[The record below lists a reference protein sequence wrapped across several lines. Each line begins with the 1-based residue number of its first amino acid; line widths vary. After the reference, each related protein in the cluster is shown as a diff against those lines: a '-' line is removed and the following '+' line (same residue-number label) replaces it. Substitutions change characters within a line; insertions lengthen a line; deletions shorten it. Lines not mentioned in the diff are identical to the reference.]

1 MKKQNNFYIYGIT
14 LVATLGGLLFGYDTA
29 VVSGTTAALDNFFIR
44 PLFENVAAAQS
55 VVLQYKVIVSLC
67 LAIIAG
73 LTINFFFKLFNL
85 RKALITSV
93 LFLVVGVAVWFS
105 QFWVQPEALTP
116 TMASSIKGFVI
127 SSALVGCI
135 IGGAWGG
142 QISSAIGRKN
152 GLIIAALLFTVS
164 AIGSALPDKLNFLGV
179 EMVSSLIFYR
189 IIGGIGVG
197 IASMLSPV
205 YIAEVAPAHIR
216 GKLVSFNQ
224 FAIIFGMLIVYFV
237 NYFIARGGS
246 SEWIDTI
253 GWRWMFASETIPCVL
268 FLSLLFFVPKT
279 PRYLLLKGK
288 DEESRKVLTNLYG
301 EKEMEIEYKS
311 IRKSLIEKNAPWL
324 SFGSALIV
332 IGILLSFFQQ
342 AVGINVVLY
351 YAPEIFRTMGAGNDA
366 ALMQT
371 IIVGIINLSFTVVA
385 IMTVDRFGRKPL
397 MIIGA
402 LGMAVSMFFLGMTF
416 YMGSVGLFTLIC
428 MLLYTASFAM
438 SWGPVCWVLLAE
450 IFPNSIRGALSIAV
464 AAQWLSNLIVSWT
477 FPMLND
483 NAALTASFNHGFAY
497 WIYGVMG
504 ILAAVFVW
512 KWVPETKG
520 RTLEEIE
527 QIWKRKPASEPSRV
541 DLVEAE
547 ATK

>member
-1 MKKQNNFYIYGIT
+1 MKKQNNFFIYGIT

-29 VVSGTTAALDNFFIR
+29 VVSGTTAALDNYFIK
-44 PLFENVAAAQS
+44 PLFENPAAAVS
-55 VVLQYKVIVSLC
+55 VVFQYKVIVSLC
-67 LAIIAG
+67 LAIIGA
-73 LTINFFFKLFNL
+73 LTANFLIRLFGS
-85 RKALITSV
+85 RKGSIYSILLLIA
-93 LFLVVGVAVWFS
+93 GVALWFL
-105 QFWVQPEALTP
+105 QFWNQPTELTD

-142 QISSAIGRKN
+142 EISSGIGRKN
-152 GLIIAALLFTVS
+152 GLIVAAILFTIS
-164 AIGSALPDKLNFLGV
+164 AVGSALPDTLNFLHV

-205 YIAEVAPAHIR
+205 YIAEVAPARMR

-224 FAIIFGMLIVYFV
+224 FAIIFGMLVVYFV

-246 SEWIDTI
+246 AEWINTI
-253 GWRWMFASETIPCVL
+253 GWRWMFASEAIPCVL
-268 FLSLLFFVPKT
+268 FLGLLFFVPKT
-279 PRYLLLKGK
+279 PRYLLLKGE
-288 DEESRKVLTNLYG
+288 DEKARNVLDHLYG
-301 EKEMEIEYKS
+301 KEEMETEYKS
-311 IRKSLIEKNAPWL
+311 IKSSLIEKNAPWL
-324 SFGSALIV
+324 SFGAGVIV

-366 ALMQT
+366 ALLQT
-371 IIVGIINLSFTVVA
+371 IIVGAINLSFTVVA
-385 IMTVDRFGRKPL
+385 ILTVDRFGRKPL

-402 LGMAVSMFFLGMTF
+402 AGMAISMFLLGFTF
-416 YMGSVGLFTLIC
+416 YMGAVGIFTLIC

-477 FPMLND
+477 FPMMNE
-483 NAALTASFNHGFAY
+483 NAALSATFNHGFAY

-504 ILAAVFVW
+504 IFAALFVW
-512 KWVPETKG
+512 KRVPETKG

-527 QIWKRKPASEPSRV
+527 KIWEKNPAAQEKVASV
-541 DLVEAE
+541 AEAE
-547 ATK
+547 AE

>member
-1 MKKQNNFYIYGIT
+1 MVSNSIIQKI
-14 LVATLGGLLFGYDTA
+14 FGYEGVLADKNLRRNRKNFIST
-29 VVSGTTAALDNFFIR
+29 VVALT
-44 PLFENVAAAQS
+44 VG
-55 VVLQYKVIVSLC
+55 VVLFVSLGF
-67 LAIIAG
+67 LSQQASG
-73 LTINFFFKLFNL
+73 LEKAMTIDVD
-85 RKALITSV
+85 ATMISDYTSDPTSV

-224 FAIIFGMLIVYFV
+224 FAIIFGMLIVYIV

-371 IIVGIINLSFTVVA
+371 IIVGIINLSFTVAA
-385 IMTVDRFGRKPL
+385 IMTVDRFGSK
-397 MIIGA
+397 IGR
-402 LGMAVSMFFLGMTF
+402 
-416 YMGSVGLFTLIC
+416 
-428 MLLYTASFAM
+428 ASRRER
-438 SWGPVCWVLLAE
+438 VL
-450 IFPNSIRGALSIAV
+450 R
-464 AAQWLSNLIVSWT
+464 IV
-477 FPMLND
+477 
-483 NAALTASFNHGFAY
+483 
-497 WIYGVMG
+497 
-504 ILAAVFVW
+504 
-512 KWVPETKG
+512 
-520 RTLEEIE
+520 
-527 QIWKRKPASEPSRV
+527 
-541 DLVEAE
+541 
-547 ATK
+547 

>member
-29 VVSGTTAALDNFFIR
+29 VVSGTTAALDNFFVK
-44 PLFENVAAAQS
+44 PLFSNPAAAVS
-55 VVLQYKVIVSLC
+55 VVFQYKIIVSLC

-73 LTINFFFKLFNL
+73 LAFNFLFKLFGS
-85 RKALITSV
+85 KKGGIYSALLLIA
-93 LFLVVGVAVWFS
+93 GVILWFT
-105 QFWVQPEALTP
+105 QFWNQPNELTD

-152 GLIIAALLFTVS
+152 GLIIAAILFTIS
-164 AIGSALPDKLNFLGV
+164 AIGSALPDTLNFMNV

-189 IIGGIGVG
+189 IVGGVGVG

-205 YIAEVAPAHIR
+205 YIAEVAPAKMR

-224 FAIIFGMLIVYFV
+224 FAIIFGMLVVYFV

-246 SEWIDTI
+246 DEWLNTI
-253 GWRWMFASETIPCVL
+253 GWRWMFASEAIPCVL

-279 PRYLLLKGK
+279 PRYLLLKGE
-288 DEESRKVLTNLYG
+288 DAQARKVLDNLYG
-301 EKEMEIEYKS
+301 AKEMEVEYKS
-311 IRKSLIEKNAPWL
+311 IKNSLVEKNAPWL
-324 SFGSALIV
+324 SFGAAVIV

-371 IIVGIINLSFTVVA
+371 IIVGAINLTFTVVA
-385 IMTVDRFGRKPL
+385 IMTVDKFGRKPL

-402 LGMAVSMFFLGMTF
+402 IGMAISMFLMGLTF
-416 YMGSVGLFTLIC
+416 YAGFVGMGTLIC
-428 MLLYTASFAM
+428 MLFYTASFAM

-464 AAQWLSNLIVSWT
+464 AAQWLSNLVISWT
-477 FPMLND
+477 FPMMND
-483 NAALTASFNHGFAY
+483 NAALTATFNHGFAY

-512 KWVPETKG
+512 RWVPETKG
-520 RTLEEIE
+520 HTLEEIE
-527 QIWKRKPASEPSRV
+527 KLWSKNPAAEIPAAQV
-541 DLVEAE
+541 ADAEAE
-547 ATK
+547 

>member
-1 MKKQNNFYIYGIT
+1 MKKQSKFYIYGIT

-29 VVSGTTAALDNFFIR
+29 VVSGTTAALDNFFVK
-44 PLFENVAAAQS
+44 PLFEDAAASIS
-55 VVLQYKVIVSLC
+55 VVYQYKVIVSLC
-67 LAIIAG
+67 LAIIAV
-73 LTINFFFKLFNL
+73 LISNFLLKLFGS
-85 RKALITSV
+85 KKGGIYSIV
-93 LFLVVGVAVWFS
+93 LFAFGVLIWYS
-105 QFWVQPEALTP
+105 QFWNQPNELTG

-135 IGGAWGG
+135 IGGACGG
-142 QISSAIGRKN
+142 SVSSAIGRKN
-152 GLIIAALLFTVS
+152 GLIIAAILFTVS
-164 AIGSALPDKLNFLGV
+164 AIGSALPDTLNIFRV

-205 YIAEVAPAHIR
+205 YIAEIAPSSIR

-224 FAIIFGMLIVYFV
+224 FAIIFGMLVVYFV
-237 NYFIARGGS
+237 NYFIAAGGS
-246 SEWIDTI
+246 DEWINTV
-253 GWRWMFASETIPCVL
+253 GWRWMFASEAIPCVL

-279 PRYLLLKGK
+279 PRYLILKGQ
-288 DEESRKVLTNLYG
+288 DEEAREVLDNLYG
-301 EKEMEIEYKS
+301 KEEMEREYKS
-311 IRKSLIEKNAPWL
+311 IKSSLVEKNAPWL
-324 SFGSALIV
+324 SFGSIVIV

-366 ALMQT
+366 ALLQT
-371 IIVGIINLSFTVVA
+371 IIVGAINLSFTVVA
-385 IMTVDRFGRKPL
+385 ILTVDRFGRKPL

-402 LGMAVSMFFLGMTF
+402 IGMAISMMLLGMTF
-416 YMGSVGLFTLIC
+416 YIGSVGMVTLIC

-438 SWGPVCWVLLAE
+438 SWGPVCWVLLSE

-477 FPMLND
+477 FPMMND
-483 NAALTASFNHGFAY
+483 NAVLTQSFNHGFAY

-504 ILAAVFVW
+504 IIAAFFVW
-512 KWVPETKG
+512 KLVPETKG
-520 RTLEEIE
+520 RSLEEIE
-527 QIWKRKPASEPSRV
+527 KLWNKNTEKTEQPEPV
-541 DLVEAE
+541 AE
-547 ATK
+547 AQA

>member
-1 MKKQNNFYIYGIT
+1 MILYT
-14 LVATLGGLLFGYDTA
+14 
-29 VVSGTTAALDNFFIR
+29 
-44 PLFENVAAAQS
+44 
-55 VVLQYKVIVSLC
+55 
-67 LAIIAG
+67 
-73 LTINFFFKLFNL
+73 
-85 RKALITSV
+85 
-93 LFLVVGVAVWFS
+93 
-105 QFWVQPEALTP
+105 QFWSSSNELTE

-142 QISSAIGRKN
+142 QISSSIGRKN
-152 GLIIAALLFTVS
+152 GLILAAILFTIS
-164 AIGSALPDKLNFLGV
+164 AIGSALPDVLNLFRV
-179 EMVSSLIFYR
+179 EIVSSLIFYR

-205 YIAEVAPAHIR
+205 YIAEVAPAEIR

-224 FAIIFGMLIVYFV
+224 FAIIFGMLVVYFV

-246 SEWIDTI
+246 NEWINSV

-279 PRYLLLKGK
+279 PRYLLFKGD
-288 DEESRKVLTNLYG
+288 DEKAKKVLSNLYG
-301 EKEMEIEYKS
+301 DKEMEVEYSS
-311 IRKSLIEKNAPWL
+311 IKKSLIEKNAPWL

-366 ALMQT
+366 ALLQT
-371 IIVGIINLSFTVVA
+371 IIVGAINLTFTVVA
-385 IMTVDRFGRKPL
+385 ILTVDKFGRKPL

-402 LGMAVSMFFLGMTF
+402 IGMAISMFLMGTTF
-416 YMGSVGLFTLIC
+416 YLGYVGIFTLLC
-428 MLLYTASFAM
+428 MLAYTASFAV
-438 SWGPVCWVLLAE
+438 SWGPVCWVLLSE

-477 FPMLND
+477 FPMMND
-483 NAALTASFNHGFAY
+483 NQSLTNMFNHGFAY

-504 ILAAVFVW
+504 ILAAIFVSR
-512 KWVPETKG
+512 WVPETKG
-520 RTLEEIE
+520 RSLEDIE
-527 QIWKRKPASEPSRV
+527 KIWKPRTKVTASSN
-541 DLVEAE
+541 VENSIS
-547 ATK
+547 